1 MFIAIDGPNGVGKS
15 TIAETVQKEMADRGI
30 ILTREPSDTGF
41 GQYVKANE
49 GAYSGEHY
57 GMLIASDRRYHID
70 TIIKPNL
77 DNGKVVI
84 CDRYIASSLVLQ
96 RFDGVSTRKIWE
108 MNKNIL
114 VPDVYV
120 ILLADEKELERRLK
134 KRQVF
139 SMFEKKMSRA
149 QEIKYFTE
157 AIRYLKD
164 KGFNVI
170 QLNNNDG
177 ELNDN
182 VLRISKLIDRG
193 F

>member
-1 MFIAIDGPNGVGKS
+1 
-15 TIAETVQKEMADRGI
+15 MADRGI

>member
-96 RFDGVSTRKIWE
+96 RFDGVSTRKIWK

-149 QEIKYFTE
+149 QEIKYFME

>member
-49 GAYSGEHY
+49 GGYSGEHY

-139 SMFEKKMSRA
+139 SRFEKKMSRA
-149 QEIKYFTE
+149 QEIKYFTD
-157 AIRYLKD
+157 AIGYLKG
-164 KGFNVI
+164 KGFNI
-170 QLNNNDG
+170 LQLNNNDG